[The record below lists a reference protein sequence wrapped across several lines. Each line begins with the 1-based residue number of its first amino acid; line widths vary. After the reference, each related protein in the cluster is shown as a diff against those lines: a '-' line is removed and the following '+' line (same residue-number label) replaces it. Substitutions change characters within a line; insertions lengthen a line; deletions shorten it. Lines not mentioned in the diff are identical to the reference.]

1 MLSPDEIQ
9 ERIDTLLCFMNDD
22 LETQGMMAKSAIFNF
37 LSWGDDYI
45 NFISIHRW
53 DEQLVEKVL
62 KICVARGLLEDKSGM
77 GGNFGELLRLTE
89 EGQSRAIS
97 VKHGKKRMYELGSGM
112 QIESLVINGPGQVGN
127 GNIQNIQSA
136 IASLQQQIDTASA
149 SKAEKDEAKGLLAKF
164 LEHPLV
170 CSIIG
175 GVTGAL
181 PG

>member
-9 ERIDTLLCFMNDD
+9 DHIDTLLCFMNDD
-22 LETQGMMAKSAIFNF
+22 LETQGVMAKHTYFNF
-37 LSWGDDYI
+37 LYDCDDYT
-45 NFISIHRW
+45 NFTETHRW
-53 DEQLVEKVL
+53 NEELVDKVL
-62 KICVARGLLEDKSGM
+62 KICIARGLLEDKSGM
-77 GGNFGELLRLTE
+77 GGNFSERLVLTE

-97 VKHGKKRMYELGSGM
+97 VKHGKKRKYELGAGM

-136 IASLQQQIDTASA
+136 IASLQQQIDASNA
-149 SKAEKDEAKGLLAKF
+149 TEAEREEVKGLLAKF

-175 GVTGAL
+175 GVTGSL
-181 PG
+181 PA